1 MFVFCPHRGGGGGGG
16 GWRAAQDRDQIYR
29 YRKRFLFNI
38 ASALCEGVCKR
49 IGYIGIS

>member
-1 MFVFCPHRGGGGGGG
+1 MESCSRQGSDIQVQEKVSVC
-16 GWRAAQDRDQIYR
+16 
-29 YRKRFLFNI
+29 NI